1 MKVSYAYGP
10 VTVGYSNSDHDTGTA
25 SSDTKLT
32 AYNIA
37 YTVSDELSIS
47 YGSEELSVGGTTVDA
62 EYTAVVVA
70 YTSGGMTITG
80 KMENADNVDN
90 SNNANADQEFWGLT
104 AAFAF

>member
-1 MKVSYAYGP
+1 MEISTSFITNFYLYLPGVP
-10 VTVGYSNSDHDTGTA
+10 NEEI
-25 SSDTKLT
+25 SSW
-32 AYNIA
+32 NVA

>member
-37 YTVSDELSIS
+37 YTVSDELSVS

-70 YTSGGMTITG
+70 YTCLLYTSPSPRDVEESRMPSS
-80 KMENADNVDN
+80 A
-90 SNNANADQEFWGLT
+90 
-104 AAFAF
+104 